1 LIVATLTD
9 LKFLLRC
16 IDLEVSQ
23 YIESE
28 PHKWMV
34 DFTINFYKE
43 YRVIPS
49 M

>member
-1 LIVATLTD
+1 
-9 LKFLLRC
+9 
-16 IDLEVSQ
+16 
-23 YIESE
+23 
-28 PHKWMV
+28 MV